1 MAADTPI
8 AAQRSSAAPSEG
20 EGEPF
25 VQPGVASMPP
35 WETAELP
42 PPPAFTWR
50 NWAALIGPGIVLG
63 GSAIGGGEWLVG
75 PTLTARYGGALLWLA
90 TLSILAQVVYN
101 LEISRYTLYTGEP
114 IFTGKFRTPLG
125 PRFWLCT
132 YLLLDFGSL
141 FPYLAA
147 NAATPLAAVLLGEI
161 PDDKIAWHR
170 HLITGLGIGVFLG
183 CLFILSVGGKVYNSL
198 RFLMAFKIAF
208 VMSFLLLIA
217 ALFISAETWGEVF
230 RGFVRF
236 GTVPVRVSEDH
247 NGNGQLDDGEDWDGD
262 GRLDVVEERYQPDVD
277 ADGDGKLEA
286 YSDRNG
292 DGRPDKFH
300 DVDGDGVC
308 DGDNV
313 DNVFVAWREG
323 RRMPPLDLTMLSTI
337 AALVAIAGSGGLT
350 NSAISNYTRDQGW
363 GMGWH
368 VGAIPSVF
376 GGRHLELSHV
386 GKVFR
391 VSAESLERW
400 RGWLRHVMRD
410 QWVVWMPA
418 CFFGLALPSM
428 LSVEFLPRG
437 TEASQWTAA
446 GLTADAIGARA
457 STQYGLTAG
466 QFFWYGTLLCGF
478 LVLGPSMAG
487 TADGVL
493 RRWVDVVWTSSPRLR
508 QLDPAQIRYVYF
520 GVLILYCVWGCIMLL
535 SFNPTRL
542 LTIASLAAN
551 LALGVSCFHTL
562 VVNVT
567 LLPRALRPGWA
578 SRIALACSG
587 MFFLTLAVIT
597 IGVEIARRAGF
608 QP

>member
-1 MAADTPI
+1 MADAETDRAI
-8 AAQRSSAAPSEG
+8 ARHAAPHDDAELT
-20 EGEPF
+20 
-25 VQPGVASMPP
+25 QPGVASMPP
-35 WETAELP
+35 WQVAELP
-42 PPPAFTWR
+42 PPPRFTWR
-50 NWAALIGPGIVLG
+50 NWAALVGPGVVMG
-63 GSAIGGGEWLVG
+63 GAAIGGGEWLVG

-101 LEISRYTLYTGEP
+101 IEISRYTLYSGEP

-125 PRFWLCT
+125 PQFWLCT

-147 NAATPLAAVLLGEI
+147 NAATPLAAVVLGEI

-170 HLITGLGIGVFLG
+170 HLITGLGIGVFLA
-183 CLFILSVGGKVYNSL
+183 CLLILSIGGKVYNSL
-198 RFLMAFKIAF
+198 RLLMAFKIAF

-217 ALFISAETWGEVF
+217 ALFISAQTWREVF
-230 RGFVRF
+230 RGFLRF
-236 GTVPVRVSEDH
+236 GTVPVRVDEDR
-247 NGNGQLDDGEDWDGD
+247 NGNGQLDPGEDWDGD
-262 GRLDVVEERYQPDVD
+262 GRLDVVEERYAPDVD
-277 ADGDGKLEA
+277 ADGDGKPESF
-286 YSDRNG
+286 SDRDG
-292 DGRPDKFH
+292 DGRPDRFH

-323 RRMPPLDLTMLSTI
+323 RRLPPLDLSLLSTI

-376 GGRHLELSHV
+376 GGRHIELSHV
-386 GKVFR
+386 GTVFR
-391 VSAESLERW
+391 VNAESLARW
-400 RGWLRHVMRD
+400 RGWIRHVLRD

-437 TEASQWTAA
+437 TEASKWTAA

-457 STQYGLTAG
+457 ASEYGLNVG
-466 QFFWYGTLLCGF
+466 QLFWYGTLLCGF

-487 TADGVL
+487 TADSVL

-508 QLDPAQIRYVYF
+508 RLDPGQIRYVYF
-520 GVLILYCVWGCIMLL
+520 GVLIVYCVWGCIMLL
-535 SFNPTRL
+535 SFDPTRL

-551 LALGVSCFHTL
+551 FALGVSCFHTL
-562 VVNVT
+562 VVNLT
-567 LLPRALRPGWA
+567 LLPRELRPGWMARIGMVA
-578 SRIALACSG
+578 SGL
-587 MFFLTLAVIT
+587 FFLTLAVIT
-597 IGVEIARRAGF
+597 VGVEVARSWAG
-608 QP
+608 